1 MTFEILSEKDIRSY
15 LIFTLGV
22 FRAFEPIDDLMQFL
36 LYKFTIENHSVEL
49 FNCFT

>member
-22 FRAFEPIDDLMQFL
+22 FRAFEPIDRWS
-36 LYKFTIENHSVEL
+36 YAISTP
-49 FNCFT
+49 